1 MPAMDLPPP
10 MEEPPVDLHD
20 LTAVFAADGPF
31 VTVHVESEST
41 VEQAADRYAMTWKAV
56 LQELGEKGVDDR
68 TLAAIDAAK
77 GAHDQGASRLV
88 VATPADGTVRLAVSL
103 ASAPRRRV
111 VDVAP
116 LPHLLPLV
124 DDVTAQ
130 VPHVVVL
137 TDRTGADV
145 SAYSTSGGAPDAE
158 ATVKG
163 HAPDIRKV
171 PVGGWSHLRYQH
183 RAENGWESNA
193 KEIVDKV
200 VALAQQVGAETV
212 VAVGDQREVGLVHKH
227 LPQHLQDSFVEVP
240 GGRSRDG
247 SEALVRQRVA
257 DLLALRVA
265 RASLDLLED
274 YAQERGQGKRAVDG
288 VEDVVEALRKA
299 QVGTL
304 LLTTD
309 AAAYSTLF
317 FGPEPLHLATRA
329 ADLAAL
335 GVDSPQEGP
344 MIDVLLRAALGSG
357 ADVQRVPHELATAP
371 NGGVGALLRYAD
383 SVGTAAGAQ

>member
-1 MPAMDLPPP
+1 
-10 MEEPPVDLHD
+10 VDLHD
-20 LTAVFAADGPF
+20 LTAVFSADGPF
-31 VTVHVESEST
+31 VTVHVESESA
-41 VEQAADRYAMTWKAV
+41 VEQAADRYEMTWKAV
-56 LQELGEKGVDDR
+56 LQELADKGVDER
-68 TLAAIDAAK
+68 TQQALAAAR

-88 VATPADGTVRLAVSL
+88 VATPADGSVRLAVSL

-130 VPHVVVL
+130 VPHVVVM

-145 SAYSTSGGAPDAE
+145 SAYVDSGDRAAAE
-158 ATVKG
+158 TTVKG

-200 VALAQQVGAETV
+200 VELAQQVGAETI

-227 LPQHLQDSFVEVP
+227 LPQHLQGSFVEVP
-240 GGRSRDG
+240 GGRSQDG
-247 SEALVRQRVA
+247 SDALVRQRIA
-257 DLLALRVA
+257 DVLALRVA
-265 RASLDLLED
+265 KQSLDLLED

-317 FGPEPLHLATRA
+317 FGPEPMHLATRA
-329 ADLAAL
+329 EDLTAL
-335 GVDSPQEGP
+335 GVDTPQEGP
-344 MIDVLLRAALGSG
+344 MIDVLIRAALGSG

-371 NGGVGALLRYAD
+371 QGGVGALLRYAD
-383 SVGTAAGAQ
+383 SLGTAAAAQ